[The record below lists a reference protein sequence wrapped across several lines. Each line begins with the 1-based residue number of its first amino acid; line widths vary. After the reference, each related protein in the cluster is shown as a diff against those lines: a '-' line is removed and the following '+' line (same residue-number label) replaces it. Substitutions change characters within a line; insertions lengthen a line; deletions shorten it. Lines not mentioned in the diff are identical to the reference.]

1 MRSSEITNSAATCP
15 SPEISAYIDGELSPA
30 DEMRLELHIA
40 SCRTCND
47 DLNLQKSFLIA
58 LDFSLDDAPD
68 IELPKNFTKAV
79 VANAESGVSGLRR
92 PKERGNAI
100 LICVSLVAIFI
111 FALGGK
117 ADRTFAASASIAE
130 KLIAI
135 VSSALHVV
143 YDISLGS
150 TIVFRSLASNF
161 VFNSTFGAL
170 FVLLVFVLSLF
181 LFSRLLVRFHRT

>member
-1 MRSSEITNSAATCP
+1 MQSSEITNSAACP

-58 LDFSLDDAPD
+58 LDSSLDDAPD
-68 IELPKNFTKAV
+68 IELPKNFTKSV
-79 VANAESGVSGLRR
+79 VTNAESGVSGLRR
-92 PKERGNAI
+92 PNERRNAA
-100 LICVSLVAIFI
+100 LICVSLIAITL
-111 FALGGK
+111 FALGSK
-117 ADRTFAASASIAE
+117 ADRTFAASSAVVE

-135 VSSALHVV
+135 VTSILHFV

-161 VFNSTFGAL
+161 VFDSTVG
-170 FVLLVFVLSLF
+170 VLSVLVVFVLSLF
-181 LFSRLLVRFHRT
+181 LFSKLIVRFHRT

>member
-1 MRSSEITNSAATCP
+1 MQSSEITNSAACP

-40 SCRTCND
+40 SCRMCND

-58 LDFSLDDAPD
+58 LDSSLDDAPD
-68 IELPKNFTKAV
+68 IELPKDFTRSV
-79 VANAESGVSGLRR
+79 VTNAESGVSGLRR
-92 PKERGNAI
+92 PNELRNAA
-100 LICVSLVAIFI
+100 LICVSLIGI
-111 FALGGK
+111 SLFALGSK
-117 ADRTFAASASIAE
+117 ADRTFAASAAIVE

-135 VSSALHVV
+135 VSSALHFV

-161 VFNSTFGAL
+161 VFDSTFG
-170 FVLLVFVLSLF
+170 VLSVLVVFVLSLF
-181 LFSRLLVRFHRT
+181 LFSKLIVRFHRT